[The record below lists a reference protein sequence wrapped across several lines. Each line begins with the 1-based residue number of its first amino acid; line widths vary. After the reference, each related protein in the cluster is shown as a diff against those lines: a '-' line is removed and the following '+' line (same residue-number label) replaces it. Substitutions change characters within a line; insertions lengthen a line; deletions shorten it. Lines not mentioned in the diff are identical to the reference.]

1 MAERENKTYVDIFN
15 ALKKGMRRFARR
27 LFTFV
32 AVGGVS
38 AVVLMVGMLNLGH
51 WLSAPRNAPQ
61 EADIIVVLGGGEKDR
76 VRRAMDLYKDGYA
89 GRVLLT
95 GLIADA
101 ERRGNFRLH
110 WRVRFL
116 LAGGVPFEVLLFDDR
131 SRNSYEEADNTAKL
145 MREHRWKSV
154 LVVSDPPH
162 LRRLE
167 MIWDRVAAQYG
178 IEYRLIASEPKGWD
192 AARWWRDKVWAKFVG
207 MELVKLAYYTV
218 VY

>member
-1 MAERENKTYVDIFN
+1 
-15 ALKKGMRRFARR
+15 
-27 LFTFV
+27 
-32 AVGGVS
+32 
-38 AVVLMVGMLNLGH
+38 VLMGGMLNLGH
-51 WLSAPRNAPQ
+51 WLSAPQSAPQ

-76 VRRAMDLYKDGYA
+76 VRRAMDLYKGGYA

-95 GLIADA
+95 GLIAEA
-101 ERRGNFRLH
+101 ERQGDFRLH

-116 LAGGVPFEVLLFDDR
+116 LAGGVPFEALLFDDR

-145 MREHRWKSV
+145 MTEQQWKSA

>member
-1 MAERENKTYVDIFN
+1 
-15 ALKKGMRRFARR
+15 MRRFARR

-38 AVVLMVGMLNLGH
+38 AVVLMMGMLNLGH
-51 WLSAPRNAPQ
+51 WLSAPRSAPQ

-76 VRRAMDLYKDGYA
+76 VRRAIDLYKDGYA
-89 GRVLLT
+89 RRVLLT
-95 GLIADA
+95 GLTADA
-101 ERRGNFRLH
+101 ERRGDFRLH
-110 WRVRFL
+110 WRTRFL

-131 SRNSYEEADNTAKL
+131 SRNSYEEAQNAARL
-145 MREHRWKSV
+145 MKTQQWRSA

-167 MIWDRVAAQYG
+167 MIWQKVASQYG

-192 AARWWRDKVWAKFVG
+192 AAGWWREKVWAKFVG
-207 MELVKLAYYTV
+207 MELVKLAYYATV
-218 VY
+218 Y

>member
-1 MAERENKTYVDIFN
+1 
-15 ALKKGMRRFARR
+15 
-27 LFTFV
+27 
-32 AVGGVS
+32 
-38 AVVLMVGMLNLGH
+38 
-51 WLSAPRNAPQ
+51 
-61 EADIIVVLGGGEKDR
+61 
-76 VRRAMDLYKDGYA
+76 
-89 GRVLLT
+89 
-95 GLIADA
+95 
-101 ERRGNFRLH
+101 
-110 WRVRFL
+110 
-116 LAGGVPFEVLLFDDR
+116 VPFEALLFDDR

-145 MREHRWKSV
+145 MTEQQWKSA